1 MTTEAIAASLPRPES
16 DLDGSS
22 SYVPSLVSPT
32 ERDSLDEG
40 YDPDETLKVTVY
52 DNEQIQ
58 FKSSGMFYEDVSSTE
73 SESEDDDDDVVVM
86 YDNDNLN
93 VQATDDNE
101 DVVYISSGNQSSHQS
116 REDLNA
122 NNVIQLHQS
131 YDDSA
136 DVELHNQEINRNI
149 QLHSS
154 YDDSA
159 DVELIGNDNLRLQ
172 LQKDLTLEQ
181 LDNNSILEIEP
192 SKFSMV
198 KDASQDSKDED
209 RQKSIELVD
218 IKHRVDYGELDKSA
232 SIDSNVKVC
241 TEILKGIN
249 FDNISLSSLQNLRAQ
264 NKKLR
269 RMSNITSLDS
279 DTKVFNEIWNAV
291 KQDKFEGS
299 QPNSL
304 DSDSKVFQVLKKYS
318 SLSSEEKSLP
328 IQSQTIPEESPVGSV
343 HSWTMP
349 ENPGASPVFYPG
361 GQVAESAT
369 ATVVGE
375 KLVKM
380 DTVESEKSKESLR
393 EHCTIRDGS
402 CSCEVRKLILESTTT
417 TAVSQTVV
425 VLIVFVIFMAF
436 NHEKVTHL
444 AEQYEIRFVYFSPMS
459 YRTGT
464 NPENQP
470 YTIVPKTRT

>member
-1 MTTEAIAASLPRPES
+1 MTTEAIASASLPRPES

-32 ERDSLDEG
+32 DRDSLDEG

-58 FKSSGMFYEDVSSTE
+58 FKSKGMFYESESSTE
-73 SESEDDDDDVVVM
+73 SESEDDDEDVVVM

-93 VQATDDNE
+93 VQAANDDNE
-101 DVVYISSGNQSSHQS
+101 DVVYISSGNQSAGSQS

-131 YDDSA
+131 YDDSG
-136 DVELHNQEINRNI
+136 DVELVNQEINRNI
-149 QLHSS
+149 QLHMS
-154 YDDSA
+154 YDDSG
-159 DVELIGNDNLRLQ
+159 DVELITDNLKFQ

-198 KDASQDSKDED
+198 KDASEDSKDEN
-209 RQKSIELVD
+209 RKSIELVD
-218 IKHRVDYGELDKSA
+218 IKHKVDYGELDKSA

-241 TEILKGIN
+241 TDILKGIN
-249 FDNISLSSLQNLRAQ
+249 FDEISLSSLQNLREQ

-269 RMSNITSLDS
+269 RMSNITSVDS

-291 KQDKFEGS
+291 KQDKFES
-299 QPNSL
+299 QPNSM
-304 DSDSKVFQVLKKYS
+304 DSDNKVFQVLNKN
-318 SLSSEEKSLP
+318 SLSSDSSNLP
-328 IQSQTIPEESPVGSV
+328 IQSQTIPEESPISV

-349 ENPGASPVFYPG
+349 ENPGASPVYYPG
-361 GQVAESAT
+361 GQVAESTET
-369 ATVVGE
+369 ATGE

-380 DTVESEKSKESLR
+380 DTVESEKSIIALR
-393 EHCTIRDGS
+393 EYCTIRDGAFSPEVMISILLCLS
-402 CSCEVRKLILESTTT
+402 CRTQH
-417 TAVSQTVV
+417 VSRSTVV
-425 VLIVFVIFMAF
+425 ILIVFVIFMAF
-436 NHEKVTHL
+436 MAFKHDKVT
-444 AEQYEIRFVYFSPMS
+444 YFLP
-459 YRTGT
+459 TVFLE
-464 NPENQP
+464 PF
-470 YTIVPKTRT
+470 K

>member
-1 MTTEAIAASLPRPES
+1 MTTEAIASASLPRPES

-32 ERDSLDEG
+32 DRDSLDEG

-58 FKSSGMFYEDVSSTE
+58 FKSSGMFYESESSTE
-73 SESEDDDDDVVVM
+73 SESEDDDEDVVVM

-93 VQATDDNE
+93 VQAANDDNE
-101 DVVYISSGNQSSHQS
+101 DVVYISSGNQSRQS
-116 REDLNA
+116 QEDLNA

-131 YDDSA
+131 YDDSG
-136 DVELHNQEINRNI
+136 DVELVNQEINRNI
-149 QLHSS
+149 QLHLS
-154 YDDSA
+154 YDDSG
-159 DVELIGNDNLRLQ
+159 DVELITDNLKFQQ

-198 KDASQDSKDED
+198 KDASEDEN
-209 RQKSIELVD
+209 RKSIELVD
-218 IKHRVDYGELDKSA
+218 IKHKVDYGELDKSA

-249 FDNISLSSLQNLRAQ
+249 FDDISLSSLQNLRAQ

-269 RMSNITSLDS
+269 RMSNITSVDS

-291 KQDKFEGS
+291 QQDKFES
-299 QPNSL
+299 QPNSM
-304 DSDSKVFQVLKKYS
+304 DSDNKVFQVLNKF
-318 SLSSEEKSLP
+318 SLSSEENNSLP
-328 IQSQTIPEESPVGSV
+328 IQNQTIPEESPISV
-343 HSWTMP
+343 QSWSMP
-349 ENPGASPVFYPG
+349 ENPGASPVYYPG
-361 GQVAESAT
+361 GQVAETTEA

-380 DTVESEKSKESLR
+380 DTVESEKSIIALR

-402 CSCEVRKLILESTTT
+402 CSCEVIISILF
-417 TAVSQTVV
+417 
-425 VLIVFVIFMAF
+425 VFVMQKFAACF
-436 NHEKVTHL
+436 DQL
-444 AEQYEIRFVYFSPMS
+444 
-459 YRTGT
+459 
-464 NPENQP
+464 
-470 YTIVPKTRT
+470 